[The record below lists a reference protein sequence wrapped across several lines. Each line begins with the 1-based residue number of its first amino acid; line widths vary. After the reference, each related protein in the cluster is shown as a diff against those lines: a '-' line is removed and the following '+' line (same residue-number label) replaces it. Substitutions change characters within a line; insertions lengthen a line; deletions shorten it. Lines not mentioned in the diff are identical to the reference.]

1 MLSFLEQLRTFVN
14 DSEVIAD
21 TLSRPGGLARLIA
34 DYLVQFMHNP
44 AMAWVVTLL
53 VFAAI
58 AASTA
63 CLLRRRTG
71 SWLLAPL
78 SLFPIAALYYLQL
91 NMNYLY
97 AGTVAMLLMLMLLN
111 IQVVIDNKYGRWIY
125 SLLSTVLLF
134 VLAGSISTLYV
145 VLVLVI
151 EASRSIKRLHTYLV
165 LPLLLFVMAWLYLRC
180 GLAGTWQH
188 LLLPHGYFTWRLQP
202 GSVVYMPW
210 VLMGIVCMIGELSG
224 CLKLKKNW
232 MKSLLVA
239 LQLAGWGVFVW
250 FSHPQYV
257 DKHNE
262 AFKQMSHSLYNGQW
276 QEVIAQYQTL
286 PAGNLIYQNCLNT
299 ALAEEGRLADCL
311 FLQPCFGI
319 QSIYIQGNK
328 TPYISALL
336 SDIYFSMGHI
346 AFSQRYAFEANESLG
361 NYSPRLLKRL
371 VQTNLIYGEYGVAKK
386 YLTLL
391 GKTRYYKQ
399 WAKEHERFLWNDQA
413 VESDS
418 LLGMKRRCLFPD
430 NRMSGS
436 KGLDDDLK
444 QIIRQNPSHSATIQY
459 LGSLY
464 LLSKDLTRFME
475 VMQEFYATEALPAKL
490 PVAFQ
495 EAVLMAAEA
504 DESLIAH
511 YGIDESN
518 VKRYAD
524 FKQNP
529 TKYPRTFWYYLK
541 YAK

>member
-44 AMAWVVTLL
+44 LVAWVVTLL
-53 VFAAI
+53 MFAAI

-78 SLFPIAALYYLQL
+78 SLFPIVALYYLQL

-97 AGTVAMLLMLMLLN
+97 AGTVAMLLMLILLN
-111 IQVVIDNKYGRWIY
+111 IQVVIGNKSVRWIY

-165 LPLLLFVMAWLYLRC
+165 LPLLLFVMAWLYLRW
-180 GLAGTWQH
+180 GMAGTWQH

-210 VLMGIVCMIGELSG
+210 VLMGIVCMLGELSG
-224 CLKLKKNW
+224 CLKLKKSW
-232 MKSLLVA
+232 IKSLLVVV
-239 LQLAGWGVFVW
+239 QLAGWGVFVW
-250 FSHPQYV
+250 FSHPLYV

-444 QIIRQNPSHSATIQY
+444 QIIRQNPHHAATIQY

-475 VMQEFYATEALPAKL
+475 VIQEFYATEALPAKL

-511 YGIDESN
+511 YAIDESN

>member
-44 AMAWVVTLL
+44 AMAWVVSLL
-53 VFAAI
+53 MFAAI

-78 SLFPIAALYYLQL
+78 SLFPIVALYYLQL

-111 IQVVIDNKYGRWIY
+111 IQVSIGNKYGRWVY
-125 SLLSTVLLF
+125 SLLSMVLLF
-134 VLAGSISTLYV
+134 VLAGSISMLYV

-151 EASRSIKRLHTYLV
+151 EASRSIKLLYTYLV
-165 LPLLLFVMAWLYLRC
+165 LPLLLFVMAWLYLRW
-180 GLAGTWQH
+180 GMAGMWQH

-210 VLMGIVCMIGELSG
+210 VLMGIVCMIGELSS
-224 CLKLKKNW
+224 CIKLKKSW
-232 MKSLLVA
+232 IKSLLVA
-239 LQLAGWGVFVW
+239 VQLAGWGAFVW

-262 AFKQMSHSLYNGQW
+262 AFKQISQSLYNGQW

-286 PAGNLIYQNCLNT
+286 PTGNLIYQNCLNT

-399 WAKEHERFLWNDQA
+399 WAEEHERFLWNDQA
-413 VESDS
+413 VEGDS

-444 QIIRQNPSHSATIQY
+444 QIIRQNPNHSATIQY

-511 YGIDESN
+511 YAIDENN

>member
-21 TLSRPGGLARLIA
+21 TLSRPGGLARLMA

-78 SLFPIAALYYLQL
+78 SLFPIVALYYLQL

-97 AGTVAMLLMLMLLN
+97 AGTVAMLLMLILLN
-111 IQVVIDNKYGRWIY
+111 IQVVIGNKSVRWIY

-134 VLAGSISTLYV
+134 MLAGSISTLYV

-165 LPLLLFVMAWLYLRC
+165 LPLLLFVMAWLYLRW
-180 GLAGTWQH
+180 GMAGTWQH

-210 VLMGIVCMIGELSG
+210 VLMGIVSMIGELSG
-224 CLKLKKNW
+224 CLKLKKSW
-232 MKSLLVA
+232 MRSLLVVV
-239 LQLAGWGVFVW
+239 QLAGWGVFVW
-250 FSHPQYV
+250 FSHPLYV

-262 AFKQMSHSLYNGQW
+262 AFKQISHSLYNGQW

-286 PAGNLIYQNCLNT
+286 PAGNLIYQNCLNM

-475 VMQEFYATEALPAKL
+475 VIQEFYATEALPAKL

-495 EAVLMAAEA
+495 EAVLLAAEA
-504 DESLIAH
+504 DESLITH